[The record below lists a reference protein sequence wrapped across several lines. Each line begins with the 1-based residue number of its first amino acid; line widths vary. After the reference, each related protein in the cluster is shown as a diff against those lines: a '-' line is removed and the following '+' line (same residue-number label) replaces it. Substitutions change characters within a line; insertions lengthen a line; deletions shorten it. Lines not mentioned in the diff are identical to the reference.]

1 MNRITQLL
9 TIVLG
14 TIIIGFTA
22 NAQLTV
28 TGGDLIVPNNN
39 VGIGTDSGITEKLTV
54 MGNILLRDDGGSK
67 HTLIRVQGSN
77 TNIQSERATTSKLRL
92 ETPAGGGLTV
102 WGQGGG
108 QGAFV
113 GIGTDDPTA
122 KLEIAGL
129 TNSVA
134 VRLSAKG
141 GGDNVPLELLT
152 KANNGSTST
161 ARIYGAA
168 GSAAGD
174 NYLIFSANSGDT
186 HMELLPSGGL
196 NLKKLTGS
204 RALTLEANGG
214 GDSVPLD
221 FKIKANNNAASTAR
235 IYGAAGSAA
244 GDNSLVFS
252 GNSVDAHME
261 LPGDGG
267 LNVNKL
273 TNSRTVTLAANVGG
287 DNVPLDFS
295 IKANNGAASTAAI
308 FGAAGSGASDN
319 FLSLSGGGGHN
330 HHLSIMSSGRVGIG
344 TTNPGSELHVEG
356 EVRASLDGYFGHF
369 QLRNS
374 GNRAMIQNN
383 SGTNLVE
390 INDNFRVDGTLR
402 IGGGAS
408 AATDALQIENGSIR
422 LSDSYQVQWGN
433 SLTQIKGSNNNF
445 LRFFTNSNAVPRM
458 VIQGSDV
465 GIGTTA
471 PTTRLDVDGNARVR
485 QLSAD
490 DSLDSIVVA
499 DADGVLHIRTVASV
513 AAMGAQGPQGEPG
526 AAGTAGTAG
535 AQGPQGK
542 QGPAGQDASSECVA
556 CSEAETV
563 TFEAVCE
570 IFEGDISN
578 TSEVANCVTVIAN
591 LILINAD
598 VCAPNE
604 TDCLSVILGNVQDL
618 IDSKTP

>member
-39 VGIGTDSGITEKLTV
+39 VGIGTD
-54 MGNILLRDDGGSK
+54 N
-67 HTLIRVQGSN
+67 
-77 TNIQSERATTSKLRL
+77 
-92 ETPAGGGLTV
+92 
-102 WGQGGG
+102 
-108 QGAFV
+108 
-113 GIGTDDPTA
+113 PTA

-129 TNSVA
+129 TDSVA

-141 GGDNVPLELLT
+141 GGDNVPLEFLT

-168 GSAAGD
+168 GGTSSE
-174 NYLIFSANSGDT
+174 NFLIFSANSGDT

-196 NLKKLTGS
+196 TLKKLTGGK
-204 RALTLEANGG
+204 ALTLEASGG

-221 FKIKANNNAASTAR
+221 FVIKANNNAASTAR
-235 IYGAAGSAA
+235 IYGAAGSTAD
-244 GDNSLVFS
+244 DNSLVFS
-252 GNSVDAHME
+252 GNSVDVHME
-261 LPGDGG
+261 LPGNGG

-273 TNSRTVTLAANVGG
+273 TNSRTVTLAANGGG

-308 FGAAGSGASDN
+308 FGAAGSGPSDN

-408 AATDALQIENGSIR
+408 AAGDALQIDNGNIR
-422 LSDSYQVQWGN
+422 LSDSYQIQWGN
-433 SLTQIKGSNNNF
+433 TLTQIKGSNNNF
-445 LRFFTNSNAVPRM
+445 LRFFTNSNADPRM
-458 VIQGSDV
+458 VIQGPLV

-471 PTTRLDVDGNARVR
+471 PTSHLDVDGEARIR
-485 QLSAD
+485 QLPAD

-499 DADGVLHIRTVASV
+499 DANGVLHTRTLASV

-526 AAGTAGTAG
+526 AAGAAG

-542 QGPAGQDASSECVA
+542 QGPAGQDASSDCVA
-556 CSEAETV
+556 CSEVETV

-570 IFEGDISN
+570 IFEGDVTN
-578 TSEVANCVTVIAN
+578 FTEVTNCVTVIAN

-604 TDCLSVILGNVQDL
+604 TGCLAAILGNVQDL